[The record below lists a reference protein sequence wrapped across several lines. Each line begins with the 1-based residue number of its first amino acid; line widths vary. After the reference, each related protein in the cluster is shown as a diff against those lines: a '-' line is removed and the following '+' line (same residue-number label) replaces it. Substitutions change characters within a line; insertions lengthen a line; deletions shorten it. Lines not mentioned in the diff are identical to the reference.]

1 MAMAKQSDVYAD
13 SLAQLNQEGPSK
25 DNIRL
30 LKVVDPNEDGLVC
43 ELQVFSLSDA
53 PKYATISYSWVT
65 TDAYTSIVL
74 QTTSARRT
82 ISISEDAKNALMR
95 LSTANEFG
103 WLWMDMI
110 CINQSDNDEKSDQVS
125 MMFNIYQSSQC
136 VFIWL
141 GEEAP
146 GDGSEYTRLPAG
158 LTHAKVKQFL
168 GLGNRVWWRRLWVW
182 QEIAASHQRRVCI
195 GPHVATFDEFFN
207 GLRQFSGAVSSQ
219 PDSAAWSYEDRDAFS
234 EVHAIFDGFMMI
246 LSRDSPR
253 DLTIHTLLYM
263 TAGTATSSLHDRIYA
278 LLGISSDEDRDAIKV
293 DYSIG
298 VSSLYQRVTGYIVDS
313 TKSLDI
319 IMEDGHPRGKGVPPY
334 DPERPCHDLAL
345 PTWVPDYSKSLLISK
360 RGPMGSASRNT
371 VPDFSVHDSLLRLRA
386 VKVDVILWTHKIR
399 DKLQDRLGADTVGF
413 NSGCSK
419 EPGAVQHTERLEA
432 PLRSLLPLPSN
443 RYRQTNDAAKRRNSY
458 GLSMLGAFVTE
469 HGFQGLSAR
478 MQPGDV
484 VIVPYGASKPW
495 ILRQSHLAAEDGK
508 PLWNLIAECWLGG
521 VMEGGVVDLVE
532 AGQMESE
539 LVWLR

>member
-30 LKVVDPNEDGLVC
+30 IKVVDSNEDGLAC
-43 ELQVFSLSDA
+43 ELKVSPLRCAKIRNYLIQLGHDECLHE
-53 PKYATISYSWVT
+53 YRATDDIRTEKNSNLGRREEC
-65 TDAYTSIVL
+65 TDETEHCE
-74 QTTSARRT
+74 R
-82 ISISEDAKNALMR
+82 
-95 LSTANEFG
+95 
-103 WLWMDMI
+103 
-110 CINQSDNDEKSDQVS
+110 SDQVS

-146 GDGSEYTRLPAG
+146 DDGREYTGLPAG
-158 LTHAKVKQFL
+158 LTHAKAKQFL

-182 QEIAASHQRRVCI
+182 EEIAASHQRRVCI

-207 GLRQFSGAVSSQ
+207 GLRHFSGAVSSQ
-219 PDSAAWSYEDRDAFS
+219 PDFAAWSSNDRRAYS
-234 EVHAIFDGFMMI
+234 EALAIFDGFKMV

-263 TAGTATSSLHDRIYA
+263 TIGTATSSLHDRIYA

-293 DYSIG
+293 DYSIS
-298 VSSLYQRVTGYIVDS
+298 VSSLYQHVTGHIVDS
-313 TKSLDI
+313 TKSLNI
-319 IMEDGHPRGKGVPPY
+319 IMENARPRGKGVPPY
-334 DPERPCHDLAL
+334 NAERPCHDLAL
-345 PTWVPDYSKSLLISK
+345 PTWVPDYSKSQLISEHE
-360 RGPMGSASRNT
+360 PMGSASRNT
-371 VPDFSVHDSLLRLRA
+371 VPDFSVHISLLRLRA

-399 DKLQDRLGADTVGF
+399 DKLQDRLGADTIEF

-419 EPGAVQHTERLEA
+419 EPGAVQHTERPEA
-432 PLRSLLPLPSN
+432 PLKSLLPLPSN
-443 RYRQTNDAAKRRNSY
+443 RYRQTNDTAKRRNSY
-458 GLSMLGAFVTE
+458 GMSMLGAFVTE
-469 HGFQGLSAR
+469 HGFQGFTAHACE
-478 MQPGDV
+478 PGDV
-484 VIVPYGASKPW
+484 VIVPYGASHPW

-508 PLWNLIAECWLGG
+508 PLWNLIADCWLGG
-521 VMEGGVVDLVE
+521 VMEGGVVDLVD
-532 AGQMESE
+532 AGQVESE

>member
-25 DNIRL
+25 DNIL
-30 LKVVDPNEDGLVC
+30 
-43 ELQVFSLSDA
+43 
-53 PKYATISYSWVT
+53 
-65 TDAYTSIVL
+65 
-74 QTTSARRT
+74 
-82 ISISEDAKNALMR
+82 SEDAKNALMR

-146 GDGSEYTRLPAG
+146 DDGRVYTGEIPAG

-207 GLRQFSGAVSSQ
+207 VLRHFSGAVSLQ
-219 PDSAAWSYEDRDAFS
+219 PDFAAWSFNDRGAYS
-234 EVHAIFDGFMMI
+234 EAHAIFDGFRTD

-253 DLTIHTLLYM
+253 DHTIHTLLYM
-263 TAGTATSSLHDRIYA
+263 TTGTATSSPHDRIYA
-278 LLGISSDEDRDAIKV
+278 LLGISSVEDRNAIKI
-293 DYSIG
+293 DYSIT
-298 VSSLYQRVTGYIVDS
+298 VSSLYQHVTEYMVES

-319 IMEDGHPRGKGVPPY
+319 IMKDDRPRGKGVPPY
-334 DPERPCHDLAL
+334 NAERPCHDLAL
-345 PTWVPDYSKSLLISK
+345 PTWVPDYSQSLLISEGDTFRRRRK
-360 RGPMGSASRNT
+360 PMGGVSRNT
-371 VPDFSVHDSLLRLRA
+371 VPDFSVHDSFLRLRA
-386 VKVDVILWTHKIR
+386 VKVDVIRWTHKIR
-399 DKLQDRLGADTVGF
+399 DDRDSLGADFIEF
-413 NSGCSK
+413 NNRCSS
-419 EPGAVQHTERLEA
+419 EPGAVQHTERPEA
-432 PLRSLLPLPSN
+432 PLRSLLPLPSG
-443 RYRQTNDAAKRRNSY
+443 RYQQTNDAARRQNSY
-458 GLSMLGAFVTE
+458 GMSMLAFVTE
-469 HGFQGLSAR
+469 HGFQGFTAHACE
-478 MQPGDV
+478 PGDV
-484 VIVPYGASKPW
+484 VFVPYGASDPW
-495 ILRQSHLAAEDGK
+495 ILRHSHLAAGDGK
-508 PLWNLIAECWLGG
+508 PLWNLIADCWLGG

-532 AGQMESE
+532 AGQVESE